1 MPVTMKEITLWRREI
16 ENRPG
21 MLARVHEPLAGSAD
35 LQVLMAYRYP
45 GDETRG
51 AVELFPISG
60 KKATAAAEA
69 AALTRAD
76 IPALLVEGP
85 NRAGIGFA
93 TTTAIAAAGI
103 NLVGRVLTA
112 TAVAQVIGSKF
123 SAVYGFDSEAD
134 RRKAMSLLR
143 KAQGKRR

>member
-1 MPVTMKEITLWRREI
+1 MPVTVKEVTLWRREI

-21 MLARVHEPLAGSAD
+21 MLAHVLEPLAGTAD

-45 GDETRG
+45 GDETKG
-51 AVELFPISG
+51 AVEVFPISG

-85 NRAGIGFA
+85 NRAGIGFE

-103 NLVGRVLTA
+103 NLAFL
-112 TAVAQVIGSKF
+112 VAQVMGSKF

-134 RRKAMSLLR
+134 RRKAVSLLR
-143 KAQGKRR
+143 KAPSKRR

>member
-1 MPVTMKEITLWRREI
+1 MPVTVKGITLWRREI

-21 MLARVHEPLAGSAD
+21 MLARVLEPVAGTAD

-60 KKATAAAEA
+60 RKASAAAEQA
-69 AALTRAD
+69 GLTRAD
-76 IPALLVEGP
+76 IPALLVEGG
-85 NRAGIGFA
+85 NRAGLGFE
-93 TTTAIAAAGI
+93 TTAAIAAAGI
-103 NLVGRVLTA
+103 NLAFL
-112 TAVAQVIGSKF
+112 VAQVIGSKF

-134 RRKAMSLLR
+134 RRKAAGLLR
-143 KAQGKRR
+143 KAPRKR